1 MPARPPET
9 RALNQGYQYL
19 TETRYGECEGILD
32 KIRRAAQDMGMP
44 VRSVE
49 IEMGPSQFEFTF
61 DPADPITIADM
72 AVNFR
77 TLVKEVCQREGLL
90 ASFMAKPKLPNVA
103 ANGWHIHQSIRDNK
117 SGLNAFVSNVDGTPS
132 KAASEWIA
140 GLIANAPA
148 SCLLTSP
155 TVNSYKR
162 FAPYQLAPN
171 KIGWGVDNRGAMI
184 RALFDSDDAAS
195 RLENRVADSS
205 ANPYFALASQLL
217 SGLDGLTK
225 QLSPPE
231 SMSSPYDA
239 DTALLPRSLGDAI
252 GAFESSE
259 LYRQYLGDEFA
270 DYLIHLKREEWDRYL
285 MAVSDW
291 EQSEY
296 FTAF

>member
-1 MPARPPET
+1 
-9 RALNQGYQYL
+9 
-19 TETRYGECEGILD
+19 
-32 KIRRAAQDMGMP
+32 MGMP

-61 DPADPITIADM
+61 DPADPLTIADM

-117 SGLNAFVSNVDGTPS
+117 SGLNAFVSNADGTPS
-132 KAASEWIA
+132 RAASEWIA

-184 RALFDSDDAAS
+184 RALFDSDDASS

-231 SMSSPYDA
+231 AMSSPYDA

-252 GAFESSE
+252 GAFESSD
-259 LYRQYLGDEFA
+259 LYCQYLGDEFA
-270 DYLIHLKREEWDRYL
+270 DYLVHLKREEWDRYL

-291 EQSEY
+291 EQAEY
-296 FTAF
+296 FTAY